1 MVFWKAPYVI
11 ITVMFCTA
19 TRQDAYLIVNHP
31 STIHLASRHKQWP
44 GKPSEGPANK
54 SSWRW
59 HKWVSVEWF
68 TKRNSISNLA
78 GIGKDRRVKIP
89 LQVVWFP
96 LPLRSWMMRY
106 LGSYEPTFCR
116 RISFFPSRKYKF
128 LTLNAKKQ
136 DGVMHTSGLI
146 VSSSSASGR
155 AESMNKR
162 LLNVLEQ
169 RGTRENQTW
178 VPPP

>member
-19 TRQDAYLIVNHP
+19 TRQDAYLTVIIHP
-31 STIHLASRHKQWP
+31 TIHLASRHNQWP

-59 HKWVSVEWF
+59 HKWVSVERF

-78 GIGKDRRVKIP
+78 GIGEDRRVKIL
-89 LQVVWFP
+89 LQVILFP
-96 LPLRSWMMRY
+96 LPLWSWMTWY

-116 RISFFPSRKYKF
+116 RISFFPSRKYKL

-146 VSSSSASGR
+146 GTSSSASGR
-155 AESMNKR
+155 AESMNKTIKCFR
-162 LLNVLEQ
+162 AE
-169 RGTRENQTW
+169 RD
-178 VPPP
+178 